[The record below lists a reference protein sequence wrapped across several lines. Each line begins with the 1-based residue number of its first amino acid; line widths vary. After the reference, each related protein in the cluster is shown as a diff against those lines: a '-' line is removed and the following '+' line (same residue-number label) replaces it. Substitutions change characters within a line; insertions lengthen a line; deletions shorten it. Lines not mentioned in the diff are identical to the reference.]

1 MEKEQNRPVINVYS
15 DESRHFSDN
24 QYMVIGSIWCDASA
38 VKQFAGKIQMIRNK
52 HNIPRKD
59 EIKWAKISSSR
70 KEFYFDLVKL
80 FFSDDSVNYRA
91 IIIHKAMLN
100 HEKFNQTA
108 DDFYYKAQYYMIKNI
123 VIRNCADY
131 RIYLDYKDAYS
142 PAKCKELSGYLKR
155 TFDLSCS
162 NFFCQPIRSYESTLL
177 QMADLITGAIAAS
190 NNGGNKVQAKNEV
203 AALIE
208 EYAGQ
213 RLIDKT
219 DRRVEK
225 FNLFRWHDGE

>member
-80 FFSDDSVNYRA
+80 LFFFSV
-91 IIIHKAMLN
+91 IIEIIDTAMFKKL
-100 HEKFNQTA
+100 
-108 DDFYYKAQYYMIKNI
+108 
-123 VIRNCADY
+123 
-131 RIYLDYKDAYS
+131 
-142 PAKCKELSGYLKR
+142 
-155 TFDLSCS
+155 
-162 NFFCQPIRSYESTLL
+162 
-177 QMADLITGAIAAS
+177 S
-190 NNGGNKVQAKNEV
+190 NN
-203 AALIE
+203 
-208 EYAGQ
+208 
-213 RLIDKT
+213 
-219 DRRVEK
+219 
-225 FNLFRWHDGE
+225 